1 MGQRGCQGRMVAGSM
16 QDTRE
21 RPLPSLLLSGSSAG
35 EGVLSPRKPGC
46 ESWLVR
52 GGHEY
57 GTEHGIEVSVERWR
71 SGGQ

>member
-1 MGQRGCQGRMVAGSM
+1 M

-21 RPLPSLLLSGSSAG
+21 LPLPSLLLSGSSAG
-35 EGVLSPRKPGC
+35 GGVLSLRKPGC

-57 GTEHGIEVSVERWR
+57 GVEVSVERWR